1 MDTKKC
7 RVEHGAMV
15 EVPAYETHA
24 RGTNWLAKI
33 SPNPSAPGGL
43 DRDFVERARGKYYYM
58 ITDLKPGTPIEFGA
72 DYRTAGGH
80 KRPNRWY
87 GVVGWIASDSIEFV
101 EADNSDEAFSLAEE
115 MQGALPGAR
124 RAVLE
129 EERAAL
135 MTRLAEI
142 DEEIEE
148 IIIPACL

>member
-1 MDTKKC
+1 
-7 RVEHGAMV
+7 MV

-72 DYRTAGGH
+72 DYTSSGG
-80 KRPNRWY
+80 KRHPSRWY
-87 GVVGWIASDSIEFV
+87 GVVVRVGDDAIDLAPTEG
-101 EADNSDEAFSLAEE
+101 ADEAFALAEE
-115 MQGALPGAR
+115 IQAAAPADRRTALK
-124 RAVLE
+124 

-135 MTRLAEI
+135 VARLAEI
-142 DEEIEE
+142 DAELTELTDLKED
-148 IIIPACL
+148 